1 MVGNP
6 VTDWRMDGDPSYV
19 KMAHFYSLVGPDFE
33 KELQQNKCNLDF
45 LSVDPTMTKECSLLY
60 QEFIKNTGCIFIYDI
75 YRRPEQCDIK
85 EMSDAKLADSEFGE
99 VIIDG

>member
-1 MVGNP
+1 
-6 VTDWRMDGDPSYV
+6 
-19 KMAHFYSLVGPDFE
+19 
-33 KELQQNKCNLDF
+33 
-45 LSVDPTMTKECSLLY
+45 MTKECSLLY

-85 EMSDAKLADSEFGE
+85 EMSHAKLADSEFGE